1 MKGERLQQALQ
12 AVRDRHGQAKAHGVE
27 LLGVVGSVA
36 RGEDRPDSDVDIA
49 YRIVGRASLFDLG
62 GIQMDMQD
70 DLRGRVDLVDLDN
83 VKPSIRAH
91 LERDLVRP

>member
-1 MKGERLQQALQ
+1 MSGERLQRALD
-12 AVRDRHGQAKAHGVE
+12 AVRRRRRQASAVGVE

-36 RGEDRPDSDVDIA
+36 RGEDGPASDVDIA

-70 DLRGRVDLVDLDN
+70 DLLGRVDLVDIDH
-83 VKPSIRAH
+83 VKPTVRAH